1 MMRRSK
7 IIKTFM
13 AVSVLTLVCI
23 IPGRGGRAEGQIRY
37 DAEPLVMPGA
47 EFALTGRS
55 WLPRTSLT
63 YGFISTTP
71 DLGVATT
78 KAAIAEAFAFWSAVS
93 PLTFTEVSDCGF
105 PFDSANCAVPD
116 IRIQFAAGNH
126 QDGYPFDGPF
136 GVLAHAFYP
145 PPNGSSAAGDMHF
158 DDADAWSDTLP
169 VSGIDLVTVAT
180 HEIGHALGLAH
191 AENAQCPN
199 AATGESSIMCP
210 FYTGAQRFLAQDD
223 IAAIQNIYGSATT
236 CIDDLADP
244 NFAKLSNLQCHVS
257 RLMADI
263 PIAGL
268 PPSLTSALA
277 NKMKTALKRITD
289 AQSACLGGN
298 STKARNTLRVMQ
310 RLMGNFQKQ
319 VDIRT
324 AKGDISAIVAAELL
338 TKSDIILQQVG
349 IRLAAPSLC
358 L

>member
-7 IIKTFM
+7 VMKTFI
-13 AVSVLTLVCI
+13 VISVLMLGWI
-23 IPGRGGRAEGQIRY
+23 MPGRVGQAEGQIRY
-37 DAEPLVMPGA
+37 DVEPLVMPGA

-71 DLGVATT
+71 DLGVAAT
-78 KAAIAEAFAFWSAVS
+78 KAAIVEAFALWSAVS
-93 PLTFTEVSDCGF
+93 PITFTEVSDCAF

-126 QDGYPFDGPF
+126 QDGYPFDGPS

-145 PPNGSSAAGDMHF
+145 PPNGVSAAGDMHF
-158 DDADAWSDTLP
+158 DDGDVWSDNFP

-223 IAAIQNIYGSATT
+223 IAAIQSIYGSATI
-236 CIDDLADP
+236 CIDELADP

-257 RLMADI
+257 RLRTEILAA
-263 PIAGL
+263 PL
-268 PPSLTSALA
+268 PLPLTHSFA

-289 AQSACLGGN
+289 VQPACLSGN
-298 STKARNTLRVMQ
+298 NTKARNTLQVVQ
-310 RLMGNFQKQ
+310 RLMGSFQKQ

-324 AKGDISAIVAAELL
+324 AKGDISAVVATELL
-338 TKSDIILQQVG
+338 TSSDIILQQIG